1 MRILGW
7 IFLPF
12 VMIFKN
18 WQQRSVWVNIIGS
31 LFAVSMLS
39 FYVLMLFVTLN
50 GGMVL
55 SSVPSDLRGA
65 ACEVVK
71 DDLENCLTRTSRAL
85 TNIAQANKTNTA
97 RATKTSTAI
106 PPTATPIPPTDTPIP
121 PTDTPIPPTDT
132 PIPPTDTIPPTATTQ
147 SQASLNKT
155 AAAKLV
161 NSAAKTAAA
170 KLLP

>member
-31 LFAVSMLS
+31 LFAVSVLS
-39 FYVLMLFVTLN
+39 FYILLLLVSLSGGTL
-50 GGMVL
+50 L
-55 SSVPSDLRGA
+55 SSIPSDLRGMGGGG
-65 ACEVVK
+65 CEDNYKPKWCPV
-71 DDLENCLTRTSRAL
+71 EA
-85 TNIAQANKTNTA
+85 TNTAIANTAIANKTSIPTA
-97 RATKTSTAI
+97 TPV
-106 PPTATPIPPTDTPIP
+106 PPTATPIPPTATPVP
-121 PTDTPIPPTDT
+121 PTATPV
-132 PIPPTDTIPPTATTQ
+132 PPTATTQ

-170 KLLP
+170 KLP

>member
-18 WQQRSVWVNIIGS
+18 WQQRSVWGNIIGS

-39 FYVLMLFVTLN
+39 FYVLLLFVTLN
-50 GGMVL
+50 GGMFV
-55 SSVPSDLRGA
+55 SSIPSDLRGMPNKTYSGPTYTA
-65 ACEVVK
+65 RPTVATI
-71 DDLENCLTRTSRAL
+71 TRTAPP
-85 TNIAQANKTNTA
+85 
-97 RATKTSTAI
+97 I
-106 PPTATPIPPTDTPIP
+106 PATATPIPATATP
-121 PTDTPIPPTDT
+121 
-132 PIPPTDTIPPTATTQ
+132 IPPTATTQ

>member
-18 WQQRSVWVNIIGS
+18 WQQRSVWGNIIGS

-39 FYVLMLFVTLN
+39 FYVLLLFVTLN
-50 GGMVL
+50 GGMFV
-55 SSVPSDLRGA
+55 SSIPSDLRGMPNKTYSGPTYTA
-65 ACEVVK
+65 RPTVATI
-71 DDLENCLTRTSRAL
+71 TRTAPP
-85 TNIAQANKTNTA
+85 
-97 RATKTSTAI
+97 I
-106 PPTATPIPPTDTPIP
+106 PATATP
-121 PTDTPIPPTDT
+121 
-132 PIPPTDTIPPTATTQ
+132 IPPTATTQ

-161 NSAAKTAAA
+161 NSLAKTAAA

>member
-18 WQQRSVWVNIIGS
+18 WQQRSGVANLFGS
-31 LFAVSMLS
+31 IFALSMLS
-39 FYVLMLFVTLN
+39 FYTLLVLVSIN
-50 GGMVL
+50 GGAL
-55 SSVPSDLRGA
+55 ADIPLNLRGRGCGVYQKCTGTA
-65 ACEVVK
+65 A
-71 DDLENCLTRTSRAL
+71 
-85 TNIAQANKTNTA
+85 TA
-97 RATKTSTAI
+97 TLPPIPATATPI
-106 PPTATPIPPTDTPIP
+106 PPTATPIPPTATPIP
-121 PTDTPIPPTDT
+121 PTATP
-132 PIPPTDTIPPTATTQ
+132 IPPTATTQ

-170 KLLP
+170 KLP

>member
-31 LFAVSMLS
+31 LFAVSVLS
-39 FYVLMLFVTLN
+39 FYILLLLVSLSGGTL
-50 GGMVL
+50 L
-55 SSVPSDLRGA
+55 SSIPSDLRGMGGGG
-65 ACEVVK
+65 CEDNYKPKWCPV
-71 DDLENCLTRTSRAL
+71 EA
-85 TNIAQANKTNTA
+85 TNTAIANTAIANTAIANKTSIPTA
-97 RATKTSTAI
+97 TPV
-106 PPTATPIPPTDTPIP
+106 PPTATPIPPTATPV
-121 PTDTPIPPTDT
+121 
-132 PIPPTDTIPPTATTQ
+132 PPTATTQ

-170 KLLP
+170 KLP

>member
-7 IFLPF
+7 IFVPF

-18 WQQRSVWVNIIGS
+18 WQQRSVWGNIIGS

-39 FYVLMLFVTLN
+39 FYVLLLFVTLN

-55 SSVPSDLRGA
+55 SSVPSELRGMDDGLTDAQKARTHA
-65 ACEVVK
+65 AQ
-71 DDLENCLTRTSRAL
+71 TSA
-85 TNIAQANKTNTA
+85 AQ
-97 RATKTSTAI
+97 TSTVQATQSATTI
-106 PPTATPIPPTDTPIP
+106 PPTATPIPPTATPIP
-121 PTDTPIPPTDT
+121 PTATPIPPTAT
-132 PIPPTDTIPPTATTQ
+132 PIPPTATTQ

-161 NSAAKTAAA
+161 ISAAKTAAA
-170 KLLP
+170 KLHP